1 MKDAP
6 LVSLKDN
13 PIEVLIRPVV
23 LKFIAAESARHEDGR
38 ETGGILIGVDDGK
51 FAEIRCAGGPGP
63 KAIRRPHF
71 LSRDSAFAQQLVD
84 EEWLRE
90 GSNWIGEWHT
100 HNFGRP
106 LPSSLDCST
115 YQTLIAEPDL
125 GFNRFFS
132 LIVRGNSNLQNSFN
146 IALWVVDQECIR
158 PCHLVFD

>member
-13 PIEVLIRPVV
+13 PIEVLIRPGV
-23 LKFIAAESARHEDGR
+23 LKFIAAESARYKDGW
-38 ETGGILIGVDDGK
+38 ETGGILIGMDDGK

-63 KAIRRPHF
+63 KAIRRSHF
-71 LSRDSAFAQQLVD
+71 LSRDSAFAQHLVD

-90 GSNWIGEWHT
+90 GSDWIGEWHT
-100 HNFGRP
+100 HDFGRP
-106 LPSSLDCST
+106 LPSSLDHTT
-115 YQTLIAEPDL
+115 YRALIAEPDL
-125 GFNRFFS
+125 EFNRFFS
-132 LIVRGNSNLQNSFN
+132 LIVCTSSNLQYCLN